1 MRVLITNKNIG
12 FKGGTIMEDAEEYSS
27 AFVGGYLGLVDGVM
41 TLISTEDG
49 AIIVED
55 KDVESNLHI
64 LS

>member
-1 MRVLITNKNIG
+1 MRVLVTNKDIG
-12 FKGGTIMEDAEEYSS
+12 LCEGAILEDAHEYSKV
-27 AFVGGYLGLVDGVM
+27 FGGYIGKYKGITTVIG
-41 TLISTEDG
+41 TEDG